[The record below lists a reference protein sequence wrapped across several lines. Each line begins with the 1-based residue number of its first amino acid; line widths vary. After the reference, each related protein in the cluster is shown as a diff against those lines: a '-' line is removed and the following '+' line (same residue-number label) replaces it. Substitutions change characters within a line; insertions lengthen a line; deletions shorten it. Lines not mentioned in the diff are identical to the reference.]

1 MIMPVPKRKTS
12 KQRRNLRNASKGV
25 KKRIFAECKNCE
37 QPIRP
42 HAACTGCGF
51 YKGVKVIETKAD
63 RAVRR
68 VEKIQQIEAKSKKA
82 EPAK

>member
-1 MIMPVPKRKTS
+1 MPVPKRKTS

-25 KKRIFAECKNCE
+25 KKRVFSECKNCE
-37 QPIRP
+37 DPIRP
-42 HAACTGCGF
+42 HAACVGCGF
-51 YKGVKVIETKAD
+51 YKGVKVMDTKAD

-68 VEKIQQIEAKSKKA
+68 AEESQQIEAKLKKA